1 MTISKGS
8 RAGLWFVIVLTSL
21 FALLHAFGV
30 FGIADGDDE
39 RLMFT
44 CFAAVN
50 ALSLVILLVPLRS
63 GERWAWTASWI
74 QVLVT
79 ALVMPIAG
87 QGSGD
92 KALGYSY
99 LGFAALLA
107 VGLLV
112 ARPKARQ

>member
-1 MTISKGS
+1 MTTRKAS

-21 FALLHAFGV
+21 FALMHAFGV
-30 FGIADGDDE
+30 FAIADGEDE

-50 ALSLVILLVPLRS
+50 LLSLIVLVLPLRA
-63 GERWAWTASWI
+63 GETWAWAASWI

-79 ALVMPIAG
+79 VLVMPIAG
-87 QGSGD
+87 MGD
-92 KALGYSY
+92 EKDLGYSY

-107 VGLLV
+107 AGLLLARPV
-112 ARPKARQ
+112 ARR

>member
-1 MTISKGS
+1 MTTSKAS
-8 RAGLWFVIVLTSL
+8 RAGLWLVIVFTAVLG
-21 FALLHAFGV
+21 LLHTVGV
-30 FGIADGDDE
+30 FGIASSDNQ

-50 ALSLVILLVPLRS
+50 LLSLSILVVPLRA
-63 GERWAWTASWI
+63 GERWAWTASWV

-87 QGSGD
+87 TGD
-92 KALGYSY
+92 DTNLGYSY

-107 VGLLV
+107 VGLLLARPV
-112 ARPKARQ
+112 ARR